1 MVNKD
6 TLIFSGL
13 GIVAIA
19 AIIFGVR
26 SNMGTPV
33 FDSTSQYDQSQAPY
47 IQPESQNSYDQG
59 YDNQGYNQQNQNPYQ
74 EDMRQ
79 NIQPYGGGKRKQ
91 SRKSRKSRKRKSK
104 RFKK

>member
-1 MVNKD
+1 MVNISKD

-26 SNMGTPV
+26 SNMGSPV
-33 FDSTSQYDQSQAPY
+33 FDSTTQYNQSPSPY
-47 IQPESQNSYDQG
+47 IQPETQYSDEQD
-59 YDNQGYNQQNQNPYQ
+59 YNQQNQNPYANEMQ
-74 EDMRQ
+74 A
-79 NIQPYGGGKRKQ
+79 YGGGKRKQ
-91 SRKSRKSRKRKSK
+91 SKKSRKSRKRKSK